1 MDDVLLSPAPSS
13 NQRTVTISPTLQN
26 SGANIDSVPVSPSE
40 VLNPTLESVV
50 NSLVPTIVN
59 SAEGVY
65 LTDAPTTL
73 YDPNTG
79 LVRPPF
85 SQTGD
90 FVPEP
95 TSNTTTSGPTETP
108 ANDDALLDEVT
119 ESPSEPES
127 GESIS
132 SLRPT
137 LSPTVV
143 NITNATDTGTN
154 STVMDDSAN
163 DDGTGIRLAV
173 LIPILAGIELM
184 IVVGLFA
191 FYRHWK
197 KKRHKLLSN
206 SDDDHH
212 VPSSPATSVSTST
225 EETEPP
231 PPELPPI
238 NRNSS
243 SHPGID
249 NNRGRLGSSTPL
261 STIVESSLYEV

>member
-1 MDDVLLSPAPSS
+1 M
-13 NQRTVTISPTLQN
+13 
-26 SGANIDSVPVSPSE
+26 
-40 VLNPTLESVV
+40 
-50 NSLVPTIVN
+50 
-59 SAEGVY
+59 
-65 LTDAPTTL
+65 
-73 YDPNTG
+73 
-79 LVRPPF
+79 
-85 SQTGD
+85 
-90 FVPEP
+90 
-95 TSNTTTSGPTETP
+95 
-108 ANDDALLDEVT
+108 
-119 ESPSEPES
+119 
-127 GESIS
+127 
-132 SLRPT
+132 
-137 LSPTVV
+137 